1 MWVWGKKER
10 LERNNGLA
18 DFIFLVNN
26 SFDRNGSQNRKD
38 KIRSDL
44 FLWRQGNRT
53 ERNPFRTGVAE
64 SFSRGVSVSVE
75 QSFSGQLFGYGNVKI
90 DVFGKWDI
98 DTHGIV
104 RPEEL
109 KRYLETRMIRKG
121 EIGGTIL
128 DA

>member
-1 MWVWGKKER
+1 MAVKIVKIKSVRISFYGDRVIER
-10 LERNNGLA
+10 SGILSKRERQ
-18 DFIFLVNN
+18 
-26 SFDRNGSQNRKD
+26 S
-38 KIRSDL
+38 L
-44 FLWRQGNRT
+44 FQG
-53 ERNPFRTGVAE
+53 VL
-64 SFSRGVSVSVE
+64 SVSVE
-75 QSFSGQLFGYGNVKI
+75 QSFSGRLFGYGNVKI

-98 DTHGIV
+98 DTHGFV